1 MKKVC
6 SVLIILAII
15 VVCLGF
21 YRGWFV
27 VSTGHEGPSNKVD
40 VNLTLD
46 PDKVKEDAGKVK
58 EKVHELTDRV
68 QK

>member
-1 MKKVC
+1 MKKF
-6 SVLIILAII
+6 SSLLIVLTIS

-27 VSTGHEGPSNKVD
+27 VSSGREGVSNKVD

-58 EKVHELTDRV
+58 EKVHELTDPV
-68 QK
+68 TE